1 MASYWCIVG
10 YLTEHHR
17 HNGVDT
23 TMTLDA
29 DKWNGGVGE
38 LSSCVRNNILLDHE
52 S

>member
-1 MASYWCIVG
+1 MG
-10 YLTEHHR
+10 YLTLLHC

-23 TMTLDA
+23 IMTLDVT
-29 DKWNGGVGE
+29 KWNGGVGE